1 MYAHTHVPKQ
11 INTKELEETAV
22 QLECHCCVILIPA
35 VKLHRFFIYLILSSL
50 PLQTWL
56 LFFCL
61 HKSSCGSKAGWAQ
74 ITGDVLQIMKSILC
88 LSVFQSPVQFLSVMP
103 VFCLYFSHTHSF
115 NPLSLCDECILCL
128 FSLSQI
134 HQRHWSTFFS
144 HTLCFLFIF
153 IFLFCLSA
161 PEVRD
166 WLAIESTG
174 TFTYTNG
181 QYFLLEKT
189 NKHFYSARISVV
201 KRPGTSVP
209 SRY

>member
-1 MYAHTHVPKQ
+1 MIVHLEVNWTVGGLYFSPTTAVSTENNPLMYAHTHVPKQ

-103 VFCLYFSHTHSF
+103 VFCLFIFTHS
-115 NPLSLCDECILCL
+115 L
-128 FSLSQI
+128 
-134 HQRHWSTFFS
+134 
-144 HTLCFLFIF
+144 
-153 IFLFCLSA
+153 
-161 PEVRD
+161 V
-166 WLAIESTG
+166 
-174 TFTYTNG
+174 
-181 QYFLLEKT
+181 
-189 NKHFYSARISVV
+189 
-201 KRPGTSVP
+201 
-209 SRY
+209 

>member
-35 VKLHRFFIYLILSSL
+35 VKLRRFFIYLILSSL

-115 NPLSLCDECILCL
+115 NPLSLCDECIFVSFFFVTNTPKTLKH
-128 FSLSQI
+128 F
-134 HQRHWSTFFS
+134 FFS
-144 HTLCFLFIF
+144 HIVFSFHLYFFILSLC
-153 IFLFCLSA
+153 
-161 PEVRD
+161 
-166 WLAIESTG
+166 T
-174 TFTYTNG
+174 
-181 QYFLLEKT
+181 
-189 NKHFYSARISVV
+189 
-201 KRPGTSVP
+201 
-209 SRY
+209 